1 MNSLLTKVLI
11 LYGTRYGTT
20 KEISGEIEKII
31 QEKGFKTESYNLSD
45 TNLKNIPPLDSY
57 DGVILGTGIKINR
70 WTKTAKKFLK
80 KRKAELIKI
89 QNKMGLYV
97 CCGEA
102 AKKSNINGAI
112 EKYIIAKLEEV
123 GLKPSLVDAFG
134 GAYDLREGS
143 AIDGMTRK
151 IVIGIMQ
158 KEEGIENPE
167 GKLHDFRDWE
177 QIKSFAN
184 KFVDLLNQ

>member
-1 MNSLLTKVLI
+1 MSKVLI

-20 KEISGEIEKII
+20 EEISEKIESII
-31 QEKGFKTESYNLSD
+31 QEKGINTVSYNLKD
-45 TNLKNIPPLDSY
+45 IDLKSILSLDEY
-57 DGVILGTGIKINR
+57 DGIIIGTSIKIKK
-70 WTKTAKKFLK
+70 WTKDVKKFVK
-80 KRKAELIKI
+80 KRNSELKLM
-89 QNKMGLYV
+89 QNKLAFYV

-102 AKKSNINGAI
+102 AKKEKIKEAINN
-112 EKYIIAKLEEV
+112 YIATNLADAGLEPA
-123 GLKPSLVDAFG
+123 LIDAFG

-143 AIDGMTRK
+143 AVKGMTRK

-177 QIKSFAN
+177 QIKTFTEN
-184 KFVDLLNQ
+184 FINLINE